1 MADGQA
7 QRARH
12 GRFGRDM
19 QPEQESE
26 FTEEVIHINRVA
38 KVVKGGRKFH
48 FTALVALGD
57 KETRVGLG
65 YGKAGE
71 VVDAIKKAVDD
82 AKRNM
87 VSIYREGTTIPYEV
101 VTEYCSSKIILKPAA
116 KGHGVIAGG
125 AARPL
130 IALCGIED
138 VSAKFVGSTNAIN
151 TARATFQAL
160 KMLKSPNYI
169 NRLRNGE
176 KMDSTGRFVSDAK
189 RSAAAEA
196 IAEFTA
202 EEKAAQAAPQSEAS
216 EKPKAADQELAE
228 SGEE

>member
-1 MADGQA
+1 MAEGRRD
-7 QRARH
+7 
-12 GRFGRDM
+12 GRFNRQN

-57 KETRVGLG
+57 KERRVGLG

-71 VVDAIKKAVDD
+71 VVDAIRKAVDD

-87 VSIYREGTTIPYEV
+87 TAIYREGSTIPYEV
-101 VTEYCSSKIILKPAA
+101 VTQYCSSKIILKPAA

-151 TARATFQAL
+151 TARVTFQAL
-160 KMLKSPNYI
+160 KMLKSPDYI
-169 NRLRNGE
+169 NRLRSGE
-176 KMDSTGRFVSDAK
+176 KMDSTGRFVSDSK
-189 RSAAAEA
+189 RSAAEEA
-196 IAEFTA
+196 IEEFTA
-202 EEKAAQAAPQSEAS
+202 EEKAAQSGQDEVAAVADGG
-216 EKPKAADQELAE
+216 AAETGTDT
-228 SGEE
+228 EE